1 MTIFNLAD
9 ILTGVIEAVIL
20 FKMYEAFCEK
30 NKKFSPWLYV
40 ISIIIVAVMINI
52 SNAFFNYGIINVAV
66 MVISFLFPLFL
77 FNGKLSI
84 KIIVPFITILLLG
97 LVEIMVLFGITLA
110 FKITVS
116 NVVNTPQY
124 RLLGI
129 IVSKMLALFIVN
141 IVYIKFRKKN
151 FYTGTSYWLLFLL
164 MFTTSTIAIFLIF
177 KLSFNVNK
185 TYLHNLAIL
194 CSFGLL
200 FSTFSALYLYEH
212 LAEQAETIRNQ
223 EQYEQHLKTQ
233 LKHLDEILITQK
245 QIKKFKH
252 DYKNFLIGLQA
263 YFDNNDITG
272 ASNYMKKLGEKK
284 IGNSSVIE
292 TGNIALD
299 AILSTKI
306 AIAES
311 KKITVNTKIQ
321 IPEDMPID
329 PTDIC
334 VIFGNALDN
343 AIEACGR
350 MDTTNKRIDITII
363 CRDKAILCKIVN
375 TAPKCK
381 KCTFGTSKSDKQN
394 HGFGL
399 GNIKT
404 ALSKYNAEPTIER
417 TDTEFI
423 LKFVIFTKE

>member
-9 ILTGVIEAVIL
+9 ILTGVIEAIL
-20 FKMYEAFCEK
+20 MLILCNTFLIKRG
-30 NKKFSPWLYV
+30 NLSPWVYCV
-40 ISIIIVAVMINI
+40 TIILVSVVINI
-52 SNAFFNYGIINVAV
+52 SNKIFNFGMLNVVVMILAFFVS
-66 MVISFLFPLFL
+66 SFLFKGRVKTRAIISVLQYLILIITEVIVLFL
-77 FNGKLSI
+77 ISIIFNATTAEVI
-84 KIIVPFITILLLG
+84 
-97 LVEIMVLFGITLA
+97 
-110 FKITVS
+110 
-116 NVVNTPQY
+116 NTNSY

-129 IVSKMLALFIVN
+129 VVSKMFALLIINIIQNKYKRNRYLNTPYWALF
-141 IVYIKFRKKN
+141 FLM
-151 FYTGTSYWLLFLL
+151 LLSSVAT
-164 MFTTSTIAIFLIF
+164 MFLICKITYNF
-177 KLSFNVNK
+177 TDDYTYNLSM
-185 TYLHNLAIL
+185 L

-200 FSTFSALYLYEH
+200 FSTFFALYLYEH
-212 LAEQAETIRNQ
+212 LTKQAETIQNQ

-263 YFDNNDITG
+263 YFNNNDITG

-343 AIEACGR
+343 AIEECGR
-350 MDTTNKRIDITII
+350 MDTANKRIDITII

-417 TDTEFI
+417 TDTKFI